1 LKTQSSQ
8 LPITMAFRAGLTA
21 LLAGSVPAI
30 LAEDLGLVLDDE
42 CDGSES
48 CALNALQTRGMMKA
62 EDVSLENATETGSS
76 CRSLNDPANA
86 VCASV
91 VRWAHNGGRND
102 PHAAD
107 WFKDMESIAKVD
119 YKTASLGD
127 WQKLYFCAPP
137 GGKQCGAPPCTCSNP
152 PCDVCFSGGA
162 TKKGCD
168 GGDSDSIACKPPKT
182 ALEYNG
188 MQWEDIKVSG
198 PGPFT
203 VFAIG
208 DWGGMDGTLNP
219 IEGRPNLVAYPGGHK
234 SGPTV
239 FPRTRW
245 NKEHT
250 VELCNHKQ
258 FIRCYSTDGHDCPPG
273 CGFVRG
279 IDDHPQILVANSLKA
294 RAAKKSP
301 EFILNVGD
309 NFYWGG
315 IEKKCGTPMDQL
327 SYTAHH
333 QFNQI
338 FEGVYNG
345 PGLDGKVWLSVLGN
359 HDWGGRVFNNGWD
372 QQIAY
377 TWKSARWVMPAAY
390 YSTHV
395 DFEDAGFSMDVFML
409 DSNAM
414 DASDLNEDP
423 EHNLCGAAHNPPGAT
438 CASQGGPKD
447 LGSCKQWFWDMWAKQ
462 KQWLPEQLDASK
474 AEWQVAVTHF
484 PCGHQKSF
492 YEDMHQAHGLDL
504 LVTGHRH
511 DQELWAPNRLGGL
524 TCFVTG
530 GGGGISSE
538 ATPNVHN
545 KKDWYGEAQY
555 GFYDLTV
562 SKETIEITSIN
573 WNGYEIK
580 SATVHPK

>member
-1 LKTQSSQ
+1 
-8 LPITMAFRAGLTA
+8 MLTEMDGINPSKEIFFIGA
-21 LLAGSVPAI
+21 TNRPDIIDPAI
-30 LAEDLGLVLDDE
+30 RRPGRLDSMIFIDLPDFPARVSIL
-42 CDGSES
+42 
-48 CALNALQTRGMMKA
+48 KA
-62 EDVSLENATETGSS
+62 TLRKSPV
-76 CRSLNDPANA
+76 DPA
-86 VCASV
+86 V
-91 VRWAHNGGRND
+91 D
-102 PHAAD
+102 
-107 WFKDMESIAKVD
+107 FEYIAE
-119 YKTASLGD
+119 KTHG
-127 WQKLYFCAPP
+127 
-137 GGKQCGAPPCTCSNP
+137 
-152 PCDVCFSGGA
+152 FSGA
-162 TKKGCD
+162 DLANISKCAAQIAIREMVAEEVKKVAEQM
-168 GGDSDSIACKPPKT
+168 SKR
-182 ALEYNG
+182 ALVNEPDY
-188 MQWEDIKVSG
+188 
-198 PGPFT
+198 
-203 VFAIG
+203 
-208 DWGGMDGTLNP
+208 
-219 IEGRPNLVAYPGGHK
+219 
-234 SGPTV
+234 
-239 FPRTRW
+239 
-245 NKEHT
+245 
-250 VELCNHKQ
+250 
-258 FIRCYSTDGHDCPPG
+258 
-273 CGFVRG
+273 
-279 IDDHPQILVANSLKA
+279 
-294 RAAKKSP
+294 
-301 EFILNVGD
+301 ILNVGD

-395 DFEDAGFSMDVFML
+395 DFTDAGFSMDVFML

-423 EHNLCGAAHNPPGAT
+423 EHNICGAAHNPPGAT

-474 AEWQVAVTHF
+474 AEWQVVVTHF

-492 YEDMHQAHGLDL
+492 YMDMHQAHGLDL

-538 ATPNVHN
+538 ATPNIHN

-562 SKETIEITSIN
+562 SKDTIEITSIN